1 MEFTLLMMAPTYNRH
16 KQVSFDLEQNTVHE
30 MYSADEY
37 DRYPIDS
44 ILYLKCYNRVS
55 QQEWSEVMQELER
68 YKFHEML
75 VHKDSIVSVRL
86 H

>member
-1 MEFTLLMMAPTYNRH
+1 MELFINSKMTTRH
-16 KQVSFDLEQNTVHE
+16 VTFNLDQNTVHE
-30 MYSADEY
+30 TYSDDEY
-37 DRYPIDS
+37 DRHSIDS

-55 QQEWSEVMQELER
+55 QQEWCQMLEELER

-75 VHKDSIVSVRL
+75 VHKDSVISVRL

>member
-1 MEFTLLMMAPTYNRH
+1 LEDGYLKMATAYNKH
-16 KQVSFDLEQNTVHE
+16 VTFNLDQNTVHE
-30 MYSADEY
+30 MHSADEY
-37 DRYPIDS
+37 DRHSIDS

-55 QQEWSEVMQELER
+55 QQEWCEMMEELER
-68 YKFHEML
+68 YKFYEML